1 MTYLIANWKSHKT
14 IVEAQ
19 HWLDEFS
26 APPHPDINLIL
37 APPFPHLTALKQAAS
52 SHGLSLAAQDI
63 SPFPDGAYTGAV
75 SARQLEGLVEY
86 VLLGHSERRR
96 YFHETHQDVANKVA
110 QALSVNLT
118 PIVCIDQPY
127 LSAQLS
133 AIEPVYWPHLIV
145 AYEPLSAIGTGDP
158 EDPSRANTVARQ
170 VKDILSVDVPVI
182 YGGSAT
188 SDNIGTFFSQPA
200 LAGALIGQSSLDP
213 HTFADLVKSSL

>member
-19 HWLDEFS
+19 HWLNEFH
-26 APPHPDINLIL
+26 PPSHPDITVIL
-37 APPFPHLTALKQAAS
+37 AAPFIHLPVLKPTPS
-52 SHGLSLAAQDI
+52 LHLAAQDV